1 MNEITNKLNRVME
14 DCENLAEENGVGNQ
28 YINYLRTLLSEKIH
42 GEMDKVANNE
52 KTDVKEMA
60 SEIISENLKIPM
72 EKTKSGNDINKSNE
86 DLFKHTTTSYDNITK
101 SENKLSLKYGLKYMS
116 FNGKR
121 YTSKHYCILLN
132 KEIQRHKAFEYI
144 QSLRKFNKRCVISIN
159 EDEKDFYVIKCKMV
173 NRPSFQTSRKFKP
186 KSLNEDVMK
195 QVHIYEV
202 EKKKYFMENFKSLTS
217 NILPSI
223 TMEYLKKVMLV
234 NGDFEAKSI
243 LEILLKENYKEL
255 KIKFINEYN
264 CSLMMAMLLFACS
277 NVKCKDKSFVYSFEK
292 TMQIGS
298 EIRRCDAIYIHKDI
312 LFIFEWKNN
321 VYKKECP
328 LDYIDKR
335 EYVDFVMAYFRENE
349 PNMISK
355 IKTIRRIGIEFFG
368 KSKNYDVKVST
379 QEDIKISNFMNYS
392 ANQQSEE
399 DEVRLTRNLKRK
411 RNRKQNQTTK

>member
-173 NRPSFQTSRKFKP
+173 NRPSFQTPRKFKP